1 MKISLNTPEDPVPAK
16 IQDGFTFEIK
26 TKDHDVYL
34 YDDYEPVEMEQQVP
48 APNNNRQQN
57 NKKNSGNKRSM
68 TPPPPII

>member
-16 IQDGFTFEIK
+16 IKNGFTFEIK

-34 YDDYEPVEMEQQVP
+34 YDDYEPVEMEQQTS
-48 APNNNRQQN
+48 AQNNHQQN